1 MDSLVKPLTW
11 VLGVVL
17 LLVGLAGL
25 LNLPLPVFEVNTTHN
40 IVHLLSGIVALL
52 AAANGYQYSKIY
64 LIVFGI
70 VYGLVTILGF
80 LMVGFVWDLLALNTP
95 DNYLHLVITAA
106 CLIVGLGSKNMA

>member
-11 VLGVVL
+11 ILGVVL
-17 LLVGLAGL
+17 LVVGIAGFL
-25 LNLPLPVFEVNTTHN
+25 MPLPIFEVNTAHN
-40 IVHLLSGIVALL
+40 LVHLASGVVALL

-64 LIVFGI
+64 LIVFGL

-80 LMVGFVWDLLALNTP
+80 LSVGFIWDLLALNTA
-95 DNYLHLVITAA
+95 DNYLHLLIAAA